1 MMSGQ
6 SITDR
11 ITAAQ
16 HSVTGSAVAKAVC
29 KATTHE
35 VMGPKKKHLDYLIQC
50 TNEMNVN
57 IPQLADTLFERT
69 ANSSWVV
76 VFKALI
82 TTHHLMMYGNE
93 RFIQYLASR
102 NTLFNLNNYLDK
114 SAMQGYDMST
124 FIRRYSRY
132 LNEKALSYRLVAVDF
147 TKMKRG
153 IDGVM
158 RTMNPEKLLKTL
170 PIIQN
175 QLDALL
181 DFDANPNELTNGV
194 INAAFMLL
202 FKDSIRLFA
211 AYNEGIINLLER
223 YFDMKK
229 NQCKEGLDI
238 YKKFL
243 ARMTKLSEFLKV
255 AEQVGIDQGDIPDLT
270 QAPSSL
276 LEALEQHLASVEGK
290 KTKEVSAASR
300 ASALSS
306 AVSTLANTGMSFSRM
321 DEKEKQQALEEE
333 QVRLQA
339 LKEQRLREISVV
351 SNSTSTSASPSTLSG
366 RSVNT
371 TVAVDLFA
379 APAPTTNS
387 MPNLS
392 SELFDLQ
399 PAFVPTVQSTPAIS
413 TSASS
418 AWGGPFSSSN
428 GCVGS
433 PPHLDIF
440 DMKPVEEAVKSAT
453 PFINSSFSSKQRVE
467 LFSDDF
473 SGHKPAY
480 ASVYHPVTVDG
491 FPLHS
496 ASPSTTSSTINVDF
510 DAVFGGKSTAPE
522 YRTASGFN
530 FLDDVLQ
537 PTVPPQSQRDTV
549 ASQQSRKILA
559 NDLDSSLA
567 NLVGNLGFGGTP
579 SKKSAM
585 QWSQPPEKKLT
596 GGTNWQ
602 AKTSTST
609 TWNPT
614 PLPTI
619 PHMVPAPITY
629 PLTTPQV
636 PIYGMVTPQVGTTP
650 LMAPQSMMYT
660 QSGLRPTNPFA
671 PVSETQEDVDSF
683 MKQPGNET
691 ADVVLKKLDEQYQK
705 YKFLELNLAQKK
717 RRLKSQIPEIKQTLE
732 ILKHMQKKKD
742 STHPMETRFLL
753 ADNLYC
759 KASVPPTDKVC
770 LWLGANVML
779 EYDIDEAQALLEKNL
794 STATKNLDLLEEDL
808 DFLRD
813 QFTTTEVNMARVYNW
828 DVKRRNKQDP
838 SKNKA

>member
-1 MMSGQ
+1 
-6 SITDR
+6 
-11 ITAAQ
+11 
-16 HSVTGSAVAKAVC
+16 
-29 KATTHE
+29 
-35 VMGPKKKHLDYLIQC
+35 HLDLIQC

-158 RTMNPEKLLKTL
+158 RTMNAEKLLKTL

-255 AEQVGIDQGDIPDLT
+255 SEQVGIDQGDIPDLT

-366 RSVNT
+366 KSVNT

-379 APAPTTNS
+379 VPAPTTNS

-392 SELFDLQ
+392 SDLFDLQ

-440 DMKPVEEAVKSAT
+440 DMKPVEEAVKSTT
-453 PFINSSFSSKQRVE
+453 PFINSTFSSKQTVE
-467 LFSDDF
+467 LFS
-473 SGHKPAY
+473 
-480 ASVYHPVTVDG
+480 G

-496 ASPSTTSSTINVDF
+496 APPSSTSSTINVDF

-522 YRTASGFN
+522 YRNTN
-530 FLDDVLQ
+530 VLYFLDDVLQ
-537 PTVPPQSQRDTV
+537 PTVQPQSQR
-549 ASQQSRKILA
+549 APLANQQSGKILA

-579 SKKSAM
+579 SKKSDM
-585 QWSQPPEKKLT
+585 QWTQPTEKKLT

-602 AKTSTST
+602 VKTSTST

-619 PHMVPAPITY
+619 PHMVIYVLLKSCFTLART
-629 PLTTPQV
+629 V
-636 PIYGMVTPQVGTTP
+636 PPQVGAAP

-660 QSGLRPTNPFA
+660 QPGLRPTNPFA
-671 PVSETQEDVDSF
+671 PVSETQ
-683 MKQPGNET
+683 
-691 ADVVLKKLDEQYQK
+691 
-705 YKFLELNLAQKK
+705 
-717 RRLKSQIPEIKQTLE
+717 
-732 ILKHMQKKKD
+732 
-742 STHPMETRFLL
+742 
-753 ADNLYC
+753 
-759 KASVPPTDKVC
+759 
-770 LWLGANVML
+770 
-779 EYDIDEAQALLEKNL
+779 
-794 STATKNLDLLEEDL
+794 
-808 DFLRD
+808 
-813 QFTTTEVNMARVYNW
+813 VN
-828 DVKRRNKQDP
+828 
-838 SKNKA
+838 

>member
-1 MMSGQ
+1 
-6 SITDR
+6 
-11 ITAAQ
+11 
-16 HSVTGSAVAKAVC
+16 
-29 KATTHE
+29 
-35 VMGPKKKHLDYLIQC
+35 HLDLIQC

-158 RTMNPEKLLKTL
+158 RTMNAEKLLKTL

-175 QLDALL
+175 QHDALL

-211 AYNEGIINLLER
+211 AYNEGIINLLEK

-229 NQCKEGLDI
+229 NQCKEGLDM

-276 LEALEQHLASVEGK
+276 LEALEQHLASLEGK

-333 QVRLQA
+333 QARLQA

-366 RSVNT
+366 KSVNT

-379 APAPTTNS
+379 VPAPTTNS

-392 SELFDLQ
+392 SDLFDLQ

-440 DMKPVEEAVKSAT
+440 DMKPVEEAVKSTA
-453 PFINSSFSSKQRVE
+453 PFINATFSSKHSME
-467 LFSDDF
+467 LFS
-473 SGHKPAY
+473 
-480 ASVYHPVTVDG
+480 G

-496 ASPSTTSSTINVDF
+496 APPGTTPSAINVDF

-522 YRTASGFN
+522 YRTASAFN

-537 PTVPPQSQRDTV
+537 PTVPPQSQRATS
-549 ASQQSRKILA
+549 ANQQSGKILA

-579 SKKSAM
+579 SKKSDM
-585 QWSQPPEKKLT
+585 QWTQPTEKKLT

-614 PLPTI
+614 PLPTM
-619 PHMVPAPITY
+619 PHMVTSV
-629 PLTTPQV
+629 PLKLYFILADVPPQ
-636 PIYGMVTPQVGTTP
+636 IGAAP
-650 LMAPQSMMYT
+650 LMAPQSMIYT
-660 QSGLRPTNPFA
+660 QPGLRPTNPFA
-671 PVSETQEDVDSF
+671 PVSGTQ
-683 MKQPGNET
+683 
-691 ADVVLKKLDEQYQK
+691 
-705 YKFLELNLAQKK
+705 
-717 RRLKSQIPEIKQTLE
+717 
-732 ILKHMQKKKD
+732 
-742 STHPMETRFLL
+742 
-753 ADNLYC
+753 
-759 KASVPPTDKVC
+759 
-770 LWLGANVML
+770 
-779 EYDIDEAQALLEKNL
+779 
-794 STATKNLDLLEEDL
+794 
-808 DFLRD
+808 
-813 QFTTTEVNMARVYNW
+813 VN
-828 DVKRRNKQDP
+828 
-838 SKNKA
+838 

>member
-1 MMSGQ
+1 MSGQ
-6 SITDR
+6 SLTDR
-11 ITAAQ
+11 IAAAQ

-102 NTLFNLNNYLDK
+102 NTLFHLNNYLDK

-158 RTMNPEKLLKTL
+158 RTMNAEKLLKTL
-170 PIIQN
+170 PIIQS

-211 AYNEGIINLLER
+211 AYNEGIINLLEK

-270 QAPSSL
+270 QVSAPSSL
-276 LEALEQHLASVEGK
+276 LEALEQHLASLEGK

-306 AVSTLANTGMSFSRM
+306 AVSTLSNTGMSFSRM

-333 QVRLQA
+333 QARLQA

-366 RSVNT
+366 KSVNT
-371 TVAVDLFA
+371 SVAVDLFA
-379 APAPTTNS
+379 VPAPTTNS

-392 SELFDLQ
+392 SDLFDLQ

-440 DMKPVEEAVKSAT
+440 DMKPVEEAVKSTA
-453 PFINSSFSSKQRVE
+453 PFINSTFSSKHTVE
-467 LFSDDF
+467 LFS
-473 SGHKPAY
+473 
-480 ASVYHPVTVDG
+480 G

-496 ASPSTTSSTINVDF
+496 APPSTTPSTINVDF

-522 YRTASGFN
+522 YRTTS
-530 FLDDVLQ
+530 DDVLQ
-537 PTVPPQSQRDTV
+537 PTVPLQSQRAPSTN
-549 ASQQSRKILA
+549 QQSGKILA

-579 SKKSAM
+579 SKKSDM
-585 QWSQPPEKKLT
+585 QWTQPTEKKLT

-614 PLPTI
+614 PLSTM

-629 PLTTPQV
+629 PVTTPQV
-636 PIYGMVTPQVGTTP
+636 PVYGMVPSQIGAAP
-650 LMAPQSMMYT
+650 LMAPQSMIYT
-660 QSGLRPTNPFA
+660 QPGLRPTNPFA
-671 PVSETQEDVDSF
+671 PVSGTQIQF
-683 MKQPGNET
+683 M
-691 ADVVLKKLDEQYQK
+691 
-705 YKFLELNLAQKK
+705 
-717 RRLKSQIPEIKQTLE
+717 
-732 ILKHMQKKKD
+732 
-742 STHPMETRFLL
+742 
-753 ADNLYC
+753 
-759 KASVPPTDKVC
+759 
-770 LWLGANVML
+770 
-779 EYDIDEAQALLEKNL
+779 
-794 STATKNLDLLEEDL
+794 
-808 DFLRD
+808 
-813 QFTTTEVNMARVYNW
+813 
-828 DVKRRNKQDP
+828 
-838 SKNKA
+838 

>member
-1 MMSGQ
+1 
-6 SITDR
+6 
-11 ITAAQ
+11 
-16 HSVTGSAVAKAVC
+16 
-29 KATTHE
+29 
-35 VMGPKKKHLDYLIQC
+35 LIQC

-153 IDGVM
+153 TDGVM
-158 RTMNPEKLLKTL
+158 RTMNAEKLLKTL

-290 KTKEVSAASR
+290 KTKEVSTASR
-300 ASALSS
+300 DRALSS

-333 QVRLQA
+333 QARLQA

-366 RSVNT
+366 KSVNT

-379 APAPTTNS
+379 VPAPTTNS

-392 SELFDLQ
+392 SDLFDLQ
-399 PAFVPTVQSTPAIS
+399 PAFVPAVQSTPAIS
-413 TSASS
+413 TASS
-418 AWGGPFSSSN
+418 AWGGPFPSSN

-453 PFINSSFSSKQRVE
+453 SFINSTFPSKQTVE
-467 LFSDDF
+467 LFS
-473 SGHKPAY
+473 
-480 ASVYHPVTVDG
+480 G

-496 ASPSTTSSTINVDF
+496 AAPSTTSSTINVDF
-510 DAVFGGKSTAPE
+510 DAVFGGKSTATE
-522 YRTASGFN
+522 YRTTTAFN

-537 PTVPPQSQRDTV
+537 PTVPPQSQRATL
-549 ASQQSRKILA
+549 ANQQSGKILA

-579 SKKSAM
+579 SKKSDM
-585 QWSQPPEKKLT
+585 QWTQPTEKKLT

-619 PHMVPAPITY
+619 PHMVP
-629 PLTTPQV
+629 PQ
-636 PIYGMVTPQVGTTP
+636 IGAAP
-650 LMAPQSMMYT
+650 LMASQSMMYT
-660 QSGLRPTNPFA
+660 QPGLRPTNPFA
-671 PVSETQEDVDSF
+671 PVSETQVD
-683 MKQPGNET
+683 
-691 ADVVLKKLDEQYQK
+691 
-705 YKFLELNLAQKK
+705 
-717 RRLKSQIPEIKQTLE
+717 
-732 ILKHMQKKKD
+732 
-742 STHPMETRFLL
+742 
-753 ADNLYC
+753 
-759 KASVPPTDKVC
+759 
-770 LWLGANVML
+770 
-779 EYDIDEAQALLEKNL
+779 
-794 STATKNLDLLEEDL
+794 
-808 DFLRD
+808 
-813 QFTTTEVNMARVYNW
+813 
-828 DVKRRNKQDP
+828 
-838 SKNKA
+838 

>member
-1 MMSGQ
+1 MSGQ

-366 RSVNT
+366 KSVNT

-392 SELFDLQ
+392 SDLFDLQ

-413 TSASS
+413 TSANS

-453 PFINSSFSSKQRVE
+453 PFINSSFSSKQTVE
-467 LFSDDF
+467 LFS
-473 SGHKPAY
+473 
-480 ASVYHPVTVDG
+480 G
-491 FPLHS
+491 FPLPS

-510 DAVFGGKSTAPE
+510 DAVFGGKSAAPE

-530 FLDDVLQ
+530 FVDDVLQ
-537 PTVPPQSQRDTV
+537 PTVPPQAQRATV
-549 ASQQSRKILA
+549 ANQQSGKILA

-579 SKKSAM
+579 SKKSDM
-585 QWSQPPEKKLT
+585 QWSQPAEKKLT

-619 PHMVPAPITY
+619 PHMFEFYIIVFVGF
-629 PLTTPQV
+629 LFLSQV
-636 PIYGMVTPQVGTTP
+636 PPQVGAAP
-650 LMAPQSMMYT
+650 LMAPHSMMYT
-660 QSGLRPTNPFA
+660 QPGLRPTNPFA
-671 PVSETQEDVDSF
+671 PVSETQV
-683 MKQPGNET
+683 N
-691 ADVVLKKLDEQYQK
+691 
-705 YKFLELNLAQKK
+705 
-717 RRLKSQIPEIKQTLE
+717 
-732 ILKHMQKKKD
+732 
-742 STHPMETRFLL
+742 
-753 ADNLYC
+753 
-759 KASVPPTDKVC
+759 
-770 LWLGANVML
+770 GA
-779 EYDIDEAQALLEKNL
+779 
-794 STATKNLDLLEEDL
+794 
-808 DFLRD
+808 
-813 QFTTTEVNMARVYNW
+813 
-828 DVKRRNKQDP
+828 
-838 SKNKA
+838 